1 MKLLGPRAFWPIVM
15 AAVVVVITSFFAAII
30 ATRQAIGMSILVG
43 SLRSSLDGSEGS
55 FDSSD
60 GYAES

>member
-1 MKLLGPRAFWPIVM
+1 MKLPGPRAFWPVVM
-15 AAVVVVITSFFAAII
+15 AAVAVAIILFFASII
-30 ATRQAIGMSILVG
+30 ATRQAIRTSSPVG
-43 SLRSSLDGSEGS
+43 SLSGSLDGSNGL